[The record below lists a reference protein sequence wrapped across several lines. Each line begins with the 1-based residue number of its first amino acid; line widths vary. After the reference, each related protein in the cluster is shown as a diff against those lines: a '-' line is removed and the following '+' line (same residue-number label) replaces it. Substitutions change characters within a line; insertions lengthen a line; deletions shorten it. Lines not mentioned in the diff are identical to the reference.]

1 MDGAWGKEEVEPPFP
16 LLAAG
21 DWRKEQLSAE
31 QILTLIPLPMSF
43 LSIPWI

>member
-1 MDGAWGKEEVEPPFP
+1 VGRARGKEEVEPPSP
-16 LLAAG
+16 VLAAG
-21 DWRKEQLSAE
+21 DKRRELSAE